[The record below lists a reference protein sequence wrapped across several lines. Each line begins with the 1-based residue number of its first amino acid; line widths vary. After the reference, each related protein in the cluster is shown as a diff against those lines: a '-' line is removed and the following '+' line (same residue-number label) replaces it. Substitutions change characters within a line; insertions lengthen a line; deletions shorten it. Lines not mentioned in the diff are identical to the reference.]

1 MQNSYILKFAFLK
14 SLSPRFKQNPL
25 GVQLHS
31 CSLSAMLC
39 GSPFALVVVGRPE
52 IILAVH
58 VEVACKKR
66 RKIDVIP
73 DGRREVNKYRESLQ
87 GRSQVW

>member
-1 MQNSYILKFAFLK
+1 MDEKGVNAKPVENAKFLHFK
-14 SLSPRFKQNPL
+14 ICLSKEPEFTIQTKPL
-25 GVQLHS
+25 GSSAPLLF
-31 CSLSAMLC
+31 SLSAMLC

-73 DGRREVNKYRESLQ
+73 EEQRG
-87 GRSQVW
+87 